1 MYTNPST
8 SPLYQPCLPSLQYH
22 NSPSHFLIYLFY
34 FVNLLRLTR
43 AIFEIRYQLEPDIQ
57 LKTWDVQIKTAVI
70 FFSQTLSVVCK
81 FLKIF
86 FIKLDN
92 FHFNLR
98 IFENFCHE
106 FMLLWQIFFLIYWS
120 YYEIFYPVGKVHWLG

>member
-43 AIFEIRYQLEPDIQ
+43 AIFEIRYQLEPEIQ

-70 FFSQTLSVVCK
+70 FFHRHCQLSAN
-81 FLKIF
+81 FWRDSSSSWKIF
-86 FIKLDN
+86 ILIWEY
-92 FHFNLR
+92 LR
-98 IFENFCHE
+98 IFVMNSCCFGKY
-106 FMLLWQIFFLIYWS
+106 FSWFIDLIMRYFILLEKSID
-120 YYEIFYPVGKVHWLG
+120 